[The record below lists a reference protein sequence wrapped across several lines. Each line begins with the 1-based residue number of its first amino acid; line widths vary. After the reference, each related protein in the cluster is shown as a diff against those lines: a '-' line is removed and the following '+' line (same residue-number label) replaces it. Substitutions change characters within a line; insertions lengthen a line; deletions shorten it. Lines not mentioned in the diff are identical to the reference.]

1 MNEPENATDPAAL
14 SEEST
19 SDPSAAAKPSE
30 PNAKNNMSS
39 LYAPIQDA
47 LAETERQI
55 QQELTSTEEQ
65 LKKLFAQCRHL
76 SGKRMRPALTLL
88 CAQLCGGIVPKHIT
102 CATIME
108 LVHTASLVH
117 DDVLDEATMRRHEE
131 TVNARWD
138 NETAVLLGDLIVSK
152 AMKLTAS
159 LENFDAFNL
168 IAATS
173 EKLCLGELRQEVN
186 MGTIDLDEGVYY
198 SIIEGKTAALIEC
211 SCRLGAM
218 FAGAAPETVDSL
230 GRFGLHLGTA
240 FQIVDDLLDVSGNEK
255 VVGKTLGQD
264 IKKKKSTLAVIYA
277 LQCVSEQKR
286 IEIASTINDS
296 ENPAAELMPWLKR
309 TNALEFAR
317 KAAEKQVAL
326 ALEEL
331 EKADCSE
338 AGAESRESLKN
349 LAQFVLTRKY

>member
-1 MNEPENATDPAAL
+1 MNEPENATDPIAPSTQPPTETTAAVN
-14 SEEST
+14 S
-19 SDPSAAAKPSE
+19 SE
-30 PNAKNNMSS
+30 PNK
-39 LYAPIQDA
+39 LLPFYEPIQNA
-47 LAETERQI
+47 LAETECQI
-55 QQELTSTEEQ
+55 VQDLSSKEPKLQEIFSQ
-65 LKKLFAQCRHL
+65 SRHL

-88 CAQLCGGIVPKHIT
+88 CAQVCGGIVPKHIV

-117 DDVLDEATMRRHEE
+117 DDVLDEASLRRHED
-131 TVNARWD
+131 TINARWD
-138 NETAVLLGDLIVSK
+138 NEKAVLFGDLIVSR
-152 AMKLTAS
+152 AMKLAAS

-173 EKLCLGELRQEVN
+173 EKLCEGELLQEVN
-186 MGTIDLDEGVYY
+186 RGTIDLDEELYY
-198 SIIEGKTAALIEC
+198 KIIEGKTAALIEC

-218 FAGAAPETVDSL
+218 FAGASPETVDSL

-240 FQIVDDLLDVSGNEK
+240 FQIIDDLLDVSGNEK

-264 IKKKKSTLAVIYA
+264 IKKQKATLAVIYA
-277 LQCVSEQKR
+277 MQCVSEEKR
-286 IEIASTINDS
+286 MEIASAIKES

-317 KAAEKQVAL
+317 KAAEKQIAL

-331 EKADCSE
+331 DKADCSE
-338 AGAESRESLKN
+338 AGAESQESLKN

>member
-19 SDPSAAAKPSE
+19 SESSAAANPSE
-30 PNAKNNMSS
+30 PNANKNMSS
-39 LYAPIQDA
+39 LYVPIQDA
-47 LAETERQI
+47 LDETECQI
-55 QQELTSTEEQ
+55 KQELSSKEP
-65 LKKLFAQCRHL
+65 KLQEIFSQSRHL
-76 SGKRMRPALTLL
+76 AGKRMRPALTLL
-88 CAQLCGGIVPKHIT
+88 CARACGKVVPQHIV

-108 LVHTASLVH
+108 LIHTASLIH
-117 DDVLDEATMRRHEE
+117 DDVLDEAQLRRHED
-131 TVNARWD
+131 TINARWD
-138 NETAVLLGDLIVSK
+138 NEKSVLFGDLIVSR
-152 AMKLTAS
+152 AMKLTS
-159 LENFDAFNL
+159 TLESFPALNL

-173 EKLCLGELRQEVN
+173 EKLCEGELLQEVN
-186 MGTIDLDEGVYY
+186 RGTIDLDEGVYY

-218 FAGAAPETVDSL
+218 FADASPETVDSL

-264 IKKKKSTLAVIYA
+264 IKKKKATLAVIYA
-277 LQCVSEQKR
+277 LQCVSEEKR
-286 IEIASTINDS
+286 IEIASTIKDS
-296 ENPAAELMPWLKR
+296 ENPATELMPWLKR

-317 KAAEKQVAL
+317 KAAEKQIAL
-326 ALEEL
+326 AVEEL
-331 EKADCSE
+331 EKVNCSE
-338 AGAESRESLKN
+338 SGADALESLKN

>member
-1 MNEPENATDPAAL
+1 MNEPEIAADTAATTTQPPT
-14 SEEST
+14 ET
-19 SDPSAAAKPSE
+19 TSAANSSE

-47 LAETERQI
+47 LDETERQI
-55 QQELTSTEEQ
+55 QQELTSKDDQ
-65 LKKLFAQCRHL
+65 LKKLFDQCRHL

-88 CAQLCGGIVPKHIT
+88 CAQLCGEIVPKHIT

-117 DDVLDEATMRRHEE
+117 DDVLDEATLRRHEA
-131 TVNARWD
+131 TINARWD
-138 NETAVLLGDLIVSK
+138 NEAAVLLGDLIVSK
-152 AMKLTAS
+152 AMKLAAS

-173 EKLCLGELRQEVN
+173 EKLCLGELLQEVN
-186 MGTIDLDEGVYY
+186 RGTIDLDEGLYY
-198 SIIEGKTAALIEC
+198 KIIEGKTAALIEC

-286 IEIASTINDS
+286 IEIASTIKDS
-296 ENPAAELMPWLKR
+296 ENPAAELMPWLRR
-309 TNALEFAR
+309 TNAMEFAR

-331 EKADCSE
+331 EKVDCSE
-338 AGAESRESLKN
+338 AGADALESLKN